1 MPYVNHHFVLKQC
14 RIGLRTAR
22 HRGQTCLPSSP
33 TATACARGSSLP
45 MGLRERDRSPNL
57 SPISLEP
64 ESLTGNAGPTL
75 EKGQMGPRTAAP
87 RPRTHRRHKQQGA
100 VHGLPHHRTVWE
112 DLGLR
117 VKLSSEGCG
126 LGRSRLRGLRTGR
139 GSGRLTS
146 PIPQAAGDPG
156 SGRQRWNQIAES
168 GAQGTQAA
176 PPPLQVPT
184 APPPTA
190 ADGLCRSHHFPFPEV
205 TGHAG
210 VLNTAV
216 SVGDKVIRMRHL
228 RPHCCGVRKE
238 DSCKKASHPLPPAL
252 GSGQF
257 IQCP

>member
-176 PPPLQVPT
+176 PPPLPVPT

-190 ADGLCRSHHFPFPEV
+190 AEGLCRSHHFPLSRCV
-205 TGHAG
+205 QMSS
-210 VLNTAV
+210 LW
-216 SVGDKVIRMRHL
+216 S
-228 RPHCCGVRKE
+228 
-238 DSCKKASHPLPPAL
+238 
-252 GSGQF
+252 
-257 IQCP
+257 